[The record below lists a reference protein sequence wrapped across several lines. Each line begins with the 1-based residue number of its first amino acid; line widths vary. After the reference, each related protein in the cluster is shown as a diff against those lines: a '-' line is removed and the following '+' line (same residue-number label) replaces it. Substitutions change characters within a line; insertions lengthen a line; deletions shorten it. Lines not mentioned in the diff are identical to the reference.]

1 MEMIRRR
8 IINSK
13 KLPFLLPEIEMT
25 GYREIETVLQA
36 AGVMIGG
43 NVKSFEGRFKI

>member
-1 MEMIRRR
+1 MIRRR

-13 KLPFLLPEIEMT
+13 KLPFLLPEIEIVT

>member
-1 MEMIRRR
+1 MIRRR

-13 KLPFLLPEIEMT
+13 KAAFFTARNRNVT